1 MSTSNSSLI
10 TVSSVLAAFGPRAC
24 VQPAMFYNSEMTM
37 LVETSDNQSMT
48 GELKAE
54 KAAWQGELAAEAQ
67 DQHFLK

>member
-1 MSTSNSSLI
+1 
-10 TVSSVLAAFGPRAC
+10 
-24 VQPAMFYNSEMTM
+24 MFYNSEMTM